1 MLKDNLKNLR
11 KAVGLSQTQLA
22 DMLNVSNRTVS
33 HWEHGNSEPSLSQL
47 KELKSILRVEYDD
60 LLE

>member
-1 MLKDNLKNLR
+1 M
-11 KAVGLSQTQLA
+11 SQTQLA

-33 HWEHGNSEPSLSQL
+33 HWEHGISEPSLSQL
-47 KELKSILRVEYDD
+47 KELKVILRAEYDD

>member
-33 HWEHGNSEPSLSQL
+33 HWEHGISEPSLSQL
-47 KELKSILRVEYDD
+47 KELKVILRAEYDD